1 LVFKG
6 RRALLAA
13 AAAFGRRRRLTQQ
26 SRASPL
32 TTISLPNSTGVATPT
47 LEAEGI
53 PDALSRGG
61 RKTHAGQQGP

>member
-1 LVFKG
+1 
-6 RRALLAA
+6 
-13 AAAFGRRRRLTQQ
+13 
-26 SRASPL
+26 
-32 TTISLPNSTGVATPT
+32 VATPT